1 MEKLYNGIILPD
13 AWPPR
18 GIDAG
23 TLDEIRVPYLD
34 SPPDVIDIDLGRQLF
49 VDDFLLEE
57 CWLERRFHQ
66 AEFSPESPVLLP
78 QTPLEMNRGVA
89 PVAAPFTDGCW
100 YDPQD
105 GVYRLYYHAG
115 WFDGTALAVSTDGR
129 HFVRKNLDNQVGTNR
144 ILMPKPGWQRDGSC
158 VWLDQQTDDAWQRYK
173 MFHYFRAPQGD
184 VAQVA
189 VSADGMHWSEPKT
202 TGICGDN
209 TSFFYNPFRKKW
221 VFSIRTGLPTRWY
234 SRGRSYVECDDFM
247 EGASWTQEQLVF
259 WQRCDEID
267 RMACEPGTIYSRHLP
282 PQLYHVNAVAYESVM
297 LGLFAIVKGLDQAHN
312 AVCESSGVPKH
323 IDLHAAFS
331 RDGFHFSRDFRS
343 PFIRCTDAE
352 GAWNRGYLHACGG
365 LCLVSP
371 DELAFPVAG
380 FSGASPAEGAHL
392 YGGAST
398 GLALLRRDGFA
409 SLHANGT
416 LQFALTRKLRFEH
429 GNYLFVNADALRG
442 FVRAQIENEEGKP
455 FEGFAFGDCIP
466 VVSDGTK
473 LPLRFRGGDLS
484 RFCGKAI
491 RIRFEMIS
499 ADLYAFWVSED
510 LDGKSGGYVAAG
522 GREYPGDR
530 DV

>member
-1 MEKLYNGIILPD
+1 MEKLYNGIVLPKS
-13 AWPPR
+13 WPPK
-18 GIDAG
+18 GIDEG
-23 TLDEIRVPYLD
+23 TLDGIRVPYLD
-34 SPPDVIDIDLGRQLF
+34 APPDVIDIDLGRQLF

-57 CWLERRFHQ
+57 CWLERRYHQ
-66 AEFSPESPVLLP
+66 ARFSPDSPVLSP

-115 WFDGTALAVSTDGR
+115 WFDGTALAVSADGR

-144 ILMPKPGWQRDGSC
+144 IFVPKPGWQRDGSC
-158 VWLDQQTDDAWQRYK
+158 VWLDQQTDDPRQRYK
-173 MFHYFRAPQGD
+173 MFHYFRTPQGD
-184 VAQVA
+184 VAQVE
-189 VSADGMHWSEPKT
+189 VSADGMHWGEPRT
-202 TGICGDN
+202 TGVCGDN

-221 VFSIRTGLPTRWY
+221 VFSIRTGLPTKWY
-234 SRGRSYVECDDFM
+234 SRGRSYYECDDFM
-247 EGASWTQEQLVF
+247 EGAAFTQEQLVF
-259 WQRCDEID
+259 WQRCDEAD
-267 RMACEPGTIYSRHLP
+267 LTACEPGTIYSRHLP

-312 AVCESSGVPKH
+312 AVCENSGVPKH

-331 RDGFHFSRDFRS
+331 RDGFHFSRDFRA

-352 GAWNRGYLHACGG
+352 GDWNRGYLHACGG
-365 LCLVSP
+365 LCLVSQ

-398 GLALLRRDGFA
+398 GMALLRRDGFA

-416 LQFALTRKLRFEH
+416 LQYALTRKLRFAH
-429 GNYLFVNADALRG
+429 GKYLFVNADALRG
-442 FVRAQIENEEGKP
+442 FVRAQIEDEDGRP
-455 FEGFAFGDCIP
+455 FEGFAFEDCVP
-466 VVSDGTK
+466 VVADSTK
-473 LPLRFRGGDLS
+473 APLRFRGGDLG
-484 RFCGKAI
+484 RFCGRPI

-499 ADLYAFWVSED
+499 VDLYAFWVSGD
-510 LDGKSGGYVAAG
+510 MSGKSGGYVAAG